1 LKPRIYLAL
10 WALGLALVL
19 LAAAFQSVP
28 GYMDAEYYYA
38 GGLRLAE
45 GSGFS
50 EPFLWNYL
58 NDPVGLPTPSHTYWM
73 PLASIL
79 AALGMV
85 LTQSGGY
92 LAARLFFF
100 LLASLLPPF
109 TAWFGWR
116 LVNPGRIARGFFW
129 ILCDLHRFD

>member
-79 AALGMV
+79 AALGQACCRHLQPGLAVASSIVNAALSWQDCSRVFLDFMRS
-85 LTQSGGY
+85 TQ
-92 LAARLFFF
+92 
-100 LLASLLPPF
+100 
-109 TAWFGWR
+109 
-116 LVNPGRIARGFFW
+116 V
-129 ILCDLHRFD
+129 